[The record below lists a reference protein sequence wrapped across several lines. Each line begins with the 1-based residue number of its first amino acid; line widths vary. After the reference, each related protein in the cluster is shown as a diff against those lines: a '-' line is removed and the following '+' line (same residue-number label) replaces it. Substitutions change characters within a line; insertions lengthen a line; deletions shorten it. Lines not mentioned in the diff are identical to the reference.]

1 MAGPGASP
9 APSPDHLDALAAKLT
24 QAANALRQKSTS
36 PNGNGAAKES
46 LSTAAEAQ
54 KAGVAALRGMTSP
67 KERFLDLMLIPPA
80 MGVLR
85 VFLHWGALER
95 IPRDCIT
102 PISYAQLAD
111 ELGAEVEL
119 VRRLAWVLV
128 AAGFLKQIG
137 DDEVVNTPNAVMLI
151 GNVTLRGV
159 LDVVAEQVR
168 AAMVLPK
175 YFERYGRVEPT
186 QQRGSPWTF
195 ARGQPDKTIWEI
207 MSADPEEVEVF
218 AKSMRASSRFY
229 PMLSPYDFSWIVEK
243 PVEDQSRPLVVDLAG
258 SDGESLL
265 SILRNTPGL
274 PAERCVLQDLPH
286 VLEDNAKMRQEE
298 EIKALQKVPIDIFK
312 DEPVKGAL
320 VYQIRRTLHDYA
332 DADVLQVLRL
342 IHNSMASDSRLLIV
356 ECIMTNPP
364 TPMAAAVDLFMCI
377 TAGKERTIEMFENLA
392 ADAGLRITNVVPGE
406 TSEMGVLECMKI

>member
-1 MAGPGASP
+1 
-9 APSPDHLDALAAKLT
+9 
-24 QAANALRQKSTS
+24 
-36 PNGNGAAKES
+36 
-46 LSTAAEAQ
+46 
-54 KAGVAALRGMTSP
+54 
-67 KERFLDLMLIPPA
+67 
-80 MGVLR
+80 
-85 VFLHWGALER
+85 
-95 IPRDCIT
+95 
-102 PISYAQLAD
+102 
-111 ELGAEVEL
+111 
-119 VRRLAWVLV
+119 
-128 AAGFLKQIG
+128 
-137 DDEVVNTPNAVMLI
+137 
-151 GNVTLRGV
+151 
-159 LDVVAEQVR
+159 
-168 AAMVLPK
+168 MVLPK

-243 PVEDQSRPLVVDLAG
+243 SVEDQSRPLVVDLAG

>member
-151 GNVTLRGV
+151 GNVTLRGFWTW
-159 LDVVAEQVR
+159 LLMR

-243 PVEDQSRPLVVDLAG
+243 SVEDQSRPLVVDLAG

-265 SILRNTPGL
+265 TCRMCWRITR
-274 PAERCVLQDLPH
+274 RCG
-286 VLEDNAKMRQEE
+286 REE